1 MYIVTRGWLYSTVIT
16 CVVLAAF
23 YGLYA
28 VYSVPRG
35 GSITGYVLGI
45 LGTLLII
52 VLMLL
57 AVRKRQYQRP
67 MGRLDT
73 WMRIHVCLGIITC
86 MVVGMHAGFMMAGTI
101 SITLTVVFV
110 LVIVSGFIGTALY
123 EIFPHTI
130 VRMGNDTFHQGG
142 LLDSMAEV
150 EQEIEALQMERS
162 DQFCD
167 RIVRAFA
174 LHRYPASINPVVLLR
189 WLIRYVRMRDGGE
202 GIIGLTP
209 SEQIVYQKA
218 RELMVRYRKL
228 DRQLFYQRVTRQ
240 WLWTHIPLSAALM
253 ILLLVHIVSSLYY

>member
-57 AVRKRQYQRP
+57 SVRKRQYQRP

-73 WMRIHVCLGIITC
+73 WMRIHVFLGIITC
-86 MVVGMHAGFMMAGTI
+86 MIVGMHAGFMVAGTI
-101 SITLTVVFV
+101 SVVLTVVFV
-110 LVIVSGFIGTALY
+110 LVIVSGFVGTALY
-123 EIFPHTI
+123 EILPHTI
-130 VRMGNDTFHQGG
+130 VRMGNDTFHQGA
-142 LLDSMAEV
+142 LLGSMAET
-150 EQEIEALQMERS
+150 EQEIEALRMEHS
-162 DQFCD
+162 DRFRD
-167 RIVRAFA
+167 GIAREFA
-174 LHRYPASINPVVLLR
+174 RHHYPASINPVVLLR
-189 WLIRYVRMRDGGE
+189 WLIRHVRTRDGGD
-202 GIIGLTP
+202 GIKGLTP
-209 SEQIVYQKA
+209 SEQIIYQKA
-218 RELMVRYRKL
+218 RQSMVRYRQL
-228 DRQLFYQRVTRQ
+228 GRQLFYQRVTRQ